1 MNVLMIGFDP
11 TPFLDESAPGDT
23 RGRLLGYAVELNRR
37 APGSQLHIIIRTS
50 RKMGLTARR
59 LGESLFLYPT
69 NSWPGTFI
77 LDAYRTGS
85 RLIRQ
90 KGIVLV
96 TTQSPFSDGLVGYLL
111 KRQWGVKLLVQ
122 LHTSTL
128 DDPFWLTES
137 PANRWR
143 RLVGLF
149 VLRSSDGVRVVSSQ
163 ARQWLVETVGLSP
176 ERVFVNPV
184 SVSLPGDDH
193 TGYRA
198 DGYVLFVGGLK
209 LEKNV
214 ETLLRAFARVRS
226 SFPEARLV
234 IVGDGPEM
242 PTLRQRAQEMGISDS
257 VEWTGNVPYQRLET
271 IYSRASVFVLPSVHE
286 SFGRV
291 LIEAMSY
298 GVPVVS
304 TDTEGGQE
312 VVQDGITGFIVPRRD
327 PEAMARRIA
336 YLLSHP
342 AEAERMGSAG
352 REVVKL
358 RYNAERLR
366 REWIDTWFQ
375 VASDD

>member
-1 MNVLMIGFDP
+1 MNVLMMGFDP
-11 TPFLDESAPGDT
+11 TPFLDGSVPSDT
-23 RGRLLGYAVELNRR
+23 RERLLGYAAELNRR

-50 RKMGLTARR
+50 RKMGLTPRR
-59 LGESLFLYPT
+59 WEERLFLYPT

-77 LDAYRTGS
+77 LDAYRMGS
-85 RLIRQ
+85 RLIQQ
-90 KGIVLV
+90 KGITLV
-96 TTQSPFSDGLVGYLL
+96 TTQSPFSDGLAGYLL
-111 KRQWGVKLLVQ
+111 KKRWGVKLLIQ

-149 VLRSSDGVRVVSSQ
+149 VLQSSDGVRVVSSH

-176 ERVFVNPV
+176 DRVFVNPV
-184 SVSLPGDDH
+184 SISLPGNDH
-193 TGYRA
+193 TGYHA
-198 DGYVLFVGGLK
+198 DGYVLFVGSLK
-209 LEKNV
+209 LEKDV
-214 ETLLRAFARVRS
+214 ETLLYAFAQVRN
-226 SFPEARLV
+226 SFPGARLV

-242 PTLRQRAQEMGISDS
+242 STLRHRAKELDILDS
-257 VEWTGNVPYQRLET
+257 VEWRGIVPYSQLGAV
-271 IYSRASVFVLPSVHE
+271 YSGASVFVLPSVHE

-291 LIEAMSY
+291 LIEAMNY
-298 GVPVVS
+298 RVPVVS
-304 TDTEGGQE
+304 TDTEGGRE
-312 VVQDGITGFIVPRRD
+312 VVQDGVTGFIVPRRD

-342 AEAERMGSAG
+342 AEAERMGAAG
-352 REVVKL
+352 REAVRF

-366 REWIDTWFQ
+366 REWIDIWFR

>member
-11 TPFLDESAPGDT
+11 TPFLDESAPGDA
-23 RGRLLGYAVELNRR
+23 RGRLLGYAAELNRR
-37 APGSQLHIIIRTS
+37 SPGSQLHIVIRTS
-50 RKMGLTARR
+50 RKMGLAARQ
-59 LGESLFLYPT
+59 LEENLFLYPT

-242 PTLRQRAQEMGISDS
+242 PTLRQWAQEMGISDS

-312 VVQDGITGFIVPRRD
+312 VVQDGVTGFIVPRRD